1 MKESSIPFEE
11 EGNLTC
17 PLELLSKLNPF
28 PINPEPRRSTWPSSI
43 AYLWTDISA
52 CVCIAQMKLDE
63 SYNPNVVTCCK
74 IWSGN
79 GIVSPSCRLSSW
91 ADDES
96 INKVFV
102 LGSNDNDGTLG
113 DTLCTWLRELWCFIF
128 VCCGYST
135 EGPTVELIPSPV

>member
-1 MKESSIPFEE
+1 MY
-11 EGNLTC
+11 C
-17 PLELLSKLNPF
+17 PNVQTS
-28 PINPEPRRSTWPSSI
+28 W
-43 AYLWTDISA
+43 IS
-52 CVCIAQMKLDE
+52 VKLDE